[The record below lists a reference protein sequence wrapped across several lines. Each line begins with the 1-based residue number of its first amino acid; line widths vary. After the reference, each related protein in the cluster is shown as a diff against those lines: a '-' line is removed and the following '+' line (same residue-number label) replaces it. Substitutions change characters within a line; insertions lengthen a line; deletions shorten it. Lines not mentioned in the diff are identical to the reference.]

1 MKEEKDVKGLS
12 RRMLCKLMAGGAVAV
27 GGNCLLP
34 GSPLMAGRNPLIGVK
49 SAEAG
54 ADLSQV
60 SILAR
65 REIEARI
72 LMPVLNA
79 FIKEYGKEKTVKLV
93 DPIIQE
99 LAREGGVQLAKALG
113 GNTIAHFAKGLSLWT
128 REDALRLD
136 VKEQTETK
144 FAFNVTRCRY
154 AEMYKELRVQDY
166 GALLSCG
173 RDAALIVGFNPKI
186 KFTRTQTI
194 MSGAPYCDFRYEL
207 MA

>member
-1 MKEEKDVKGLS
+1 MTQEKEVKGLS

-27 GGNCLLP
+27 GGSCLLP
-34 GSPLMAGRNPLIGVK
+34 GRSLMGGRDLPIGVQL
-49 SAEAG
+49 AEAG

-79 FIKEYGKEKTVKLV
+79 FIKEYGKEQTVKLV
-93 DPIIQE
+93 DPVIQE
-99 LAREGGVQLAKALG
+99 LARDGGVQLAKALG
-113 GNTIAHFAKGLSLWT
+113 GNTIGHFAKGLSLWT

-154 AEMYKELRVQDY
+154 AEMYKNWE
-166 GALLSCG
+166 S
-173 RDAALIVGFNPKI
+173 
-186 KFTRTQTI
+186 RTMGLCFLAGGMQ
-194 MSGAPYCDFRYEL
+194 R
-207 MA
+207 